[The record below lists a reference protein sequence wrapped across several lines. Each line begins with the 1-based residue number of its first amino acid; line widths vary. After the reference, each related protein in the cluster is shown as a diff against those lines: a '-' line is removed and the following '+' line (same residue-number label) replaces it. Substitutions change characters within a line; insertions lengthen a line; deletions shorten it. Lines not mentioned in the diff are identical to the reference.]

1 MKTAKG
7 FEFLLKYGGVIV
19 FLIYGFSRSLRGI
32 QGHEKI
38 LFSNFDFKFRSHG
51 NLIKNNFHEKFQ
63 KFPKKLYSKYAAFN
77 MYPYFRKKYAED
89 TC

>member
-1 MKTAKG
+1 MKIAKG

-19 FLIYGFSRSLRGI
+19 FLIYESSRSLRGT

-51 NLIKNNFHEKFQ
+51 DLIKNNFYEKFQ
-63 KFPKKLYSKYAAFN
+63 KFPTNFIRNLN
-77 MYPYFRKKYAED
+77 MCLLHTLFGNRRTY
-89 TC
+89 